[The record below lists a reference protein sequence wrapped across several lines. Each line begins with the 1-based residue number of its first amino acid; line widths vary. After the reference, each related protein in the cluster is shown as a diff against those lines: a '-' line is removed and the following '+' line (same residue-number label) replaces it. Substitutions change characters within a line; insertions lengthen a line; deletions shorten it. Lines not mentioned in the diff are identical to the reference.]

1 MDRRRVQPLNTSPRD
16 RVQARDGQPEPGD
29 LGLGGAQLL
38 TLGSVEWLRAHLLA
52 AITDDVWAEAAT
64 GFGDS
69 DLASE

>member
-16 RVQARDGQPEPGD
+16 RVHARDGQPEPGD

-38 TLGSVEWLRAHLLA
+38 TLGSVEWLQAHLLA
-52 AITDDVWAEAAT
+52 AITDDVWAEAVT
-64 GFGDS
+64 GFSDP